1 MNTQLQ
7 MHEVTLDSTLKLRS
21 AQWADMTAIAQLIL
35 DVCIADGDPTVAT
48 SEEELRRFWH
58 SPEVLLETDAWIVE
72 TNDGKIV
79 GYQEFYNRHAH
90 ASLHGDGY
98 VHPEF
103 HGRGIGT
110 AMLCAL
116 EVRAREEMKLAA
128 PDLRVFIRNAMP
140 TGDTSAR
147 ELHEAEGYRLIRF
160 FWHME
165 IKLNETLRTPEWPAG
180 VELRTFVL
188 EQHNHAVFEAH
199 EEAFRDHWGHTPH
212 TFEQWQHHMTSR
224 EDFDP
229 TLWFIAWDGDE
240 IAGYSLCR
248 YRMGIGW
255 VGTLGVRR
263 PWRKR
268 GLGEALLLH
277 SFGEFYKRGMKT
289 VGLGVDAENPTG
301 ATRLYKKAGMRVAA
315 DYVTYEK
322 ELRPG
327 TEISVQSLSE

>member
-7 MHEVTLDSTLKLRS
+7 IHEATLDPTLKLRP
-21 AQWADMTAIAQLIL
+21 AQWADLKAIAQLIL
-35 DVCIADGDPTVAT
+35 DVCIADGDLTIAT
-48 SEEELRRFWH
+48 SEEELHRFWN

-72 TNDGKIV
+72 STDGKVV
-79 GYQEFYNRHAH
+79 GYQEFYSRYAH

-103 HGRGIGT
+103 HGLGIGT
-110 AMLCAL
+110 TMLRAL
-116 EVRAREEMKLAA
+116 ERRAREDMKLAVQ
-128 PDLRVFIRNAMP
+128 DLRVFIHNAMP
-140 TGDTSAR
+140 TGDRSAR
-147 ELHEAEGYRLIRF
+147 ELHETEGYRPIRF

-165 IKLNETLRTPEWPAG
+165 IDLNEQPRLPEWPAG
-180 VELRTFVL
+180 IELRPFVL
-188 EQHNHAVFEAH
+188 EQHNHVVFEAH
-199 EEAFRDHWGHTPH
+199 EEAFNDHWGHTPG
-212 TFEQWQHHMTSR
+212 TFEHWQHNMTDR

-229 TLWFIAWDGDE
+229 TLWFIAWDKNE

-248 YRMGIGW
+248 YRMGVGW

-263 PWRKR
+263 AWRKR

-301 ATRLYKKAGMRVAA
+301 ATRLYQKAGMRVAA

-322 ELRPG
+322 ELRSGREP
-327 TEISVQSLSE
+327 EEEKK